1 MVKSTSGKFTTM
13 YVPECP
19 TLGLI
24 RGMVLAKENF
34 ETEQLDLLKFTNHE
48 NNGDELIIEVQDN
61 SVLELSSKV

>member
-13 YVPECP
+13 YVPERP